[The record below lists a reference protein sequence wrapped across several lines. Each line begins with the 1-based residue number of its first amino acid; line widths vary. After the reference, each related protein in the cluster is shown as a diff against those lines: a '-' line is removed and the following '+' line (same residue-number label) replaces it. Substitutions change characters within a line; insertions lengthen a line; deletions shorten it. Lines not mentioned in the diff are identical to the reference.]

1 MKRTLRLKDSLRR
14 ITDRPAS
21 SSTALLAIF
30 AAALLFGWPLLQAE
44 ETSLVAPE
52 TDPSAYPV
60 RVAEVR
66 QSEPLR
72 RVQLPAVLRA
82 RQRGELAFLHAGQ
95 LAERRVAL
103 GERVSEGQILA
114 VLHNP
119 ALMPGAE
126 AAEARSREARLNLEQ
141 LEREV
146 ERLQDLHQRNLVPTE
161 ELERNVARRDAAAQ
175 TLLQAEAALSEA
187 REQLDEATLRAPYAG
202 RVSEWMLE
210 AGQFVSAG
218 QPVLSLVGDGEL
230 EAAVQL
236 AAQRSQGL
244 ELGQDVLVQARESTR
259 QIAGRVREIGSSQ
272 PGRPSEIIIELASG
286 HESDWHSGLAVNVV
300 LDLAE
305 PARLSVP
312 LSALIQSPSGQSRL
326 FRVENGRALAVEV
339 TPGRLRGGWVDVEGE
354 LAEGDRVVVA
364 GHGRLL
370 DDDLVRVVP

>member
-21 SSTALLAIF
+21 SSIALFAIF
-30 AAALLFGWPLLQAE
+30 VAALLFGWPLLQAE

-60 RVAEVR
+60 RVADVR

-175 TLLQAEAALSEA
+175 ALLQAEAALSEA